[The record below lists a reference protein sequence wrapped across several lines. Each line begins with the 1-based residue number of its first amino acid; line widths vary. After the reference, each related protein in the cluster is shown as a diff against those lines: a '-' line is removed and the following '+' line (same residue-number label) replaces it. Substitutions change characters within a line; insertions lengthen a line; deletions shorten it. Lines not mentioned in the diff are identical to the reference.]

1 VVTAKSSPDASGIG
15 RVLPSAYAV
24 LDRYVPNMVLMNMG
38 EAKRFPARF
47 FQSDSGRMPVRDW
60 LLDLTSDDRKAVGD
74 DIRAA
79 EFGWP
84 IGMPL
89 CRPISGRKGLWE
101 IRSDLSDGRIARVFF
116 CAFEGEMILLHGMIK
131 KTQKTPE
138 KDLDVA
144 EKRMKGLKK

>member
-1 VVTAKSSPDASGIG
+1 LPNPPKQAKLKPGVS
-15 RVLPSAYAV
+15 LT
-24 LDRYVPNMVLMNMG
+24 LDKSRG
-38 EAKRFPARF
+38 QRH
-47 FQSDSGRMPVRDW
+47 
-60 LLDLTSDDRKAVGD
+60 LDLTSDDRKAVGD

-131 KTQKTPE
+131 KTQKTPD

>member
-1 VVTAKSSPDASGIG
+1 
-15 RVLPSAYAV
+15 
-24 LDRYVPNMVLMNMG
+24 MVLMNMG

>member
-1 VVTAKSSPDASGIG
+1 M
-15 RVLPSAYAV
+15 VLV
-24 LDRYVPNMVLMNMG
+24 NMV

-47 FQSDSGRMPVRDW
+47 FQSDTGRIPVQDW

-89 CRPISGRKGLWE
+89 CRPITGRKGLWE
-101 IRSDLSDGRIARVFF
+101 IRSDLSDGRLARVFF
-116 CAFEGEMILLHGMIK
+116 CAFEGEMILLLGMIK

>member
-1 VVTAKSSPDASGIG
+1 
-15 RVLPSAYAV
+15 
-24 LDRYVPNMVLMNMG
+24 MVLFDMV

-47 FQSDSGRMPVRDW
+47 FQSDTGRMPVRDW
-60 LLDLTSDDRKAVGD
+60 LLDLTNDDRKAVGD